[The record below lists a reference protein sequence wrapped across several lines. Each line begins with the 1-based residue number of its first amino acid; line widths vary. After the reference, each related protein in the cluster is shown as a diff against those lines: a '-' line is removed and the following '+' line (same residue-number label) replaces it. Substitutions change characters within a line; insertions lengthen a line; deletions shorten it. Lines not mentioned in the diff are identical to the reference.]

1 KWRRTLEPAAH
12 EGGLS
17 AGCFRFAL
25 VSSRWNDFLTGR
37 LVEGALD
44 ALERLG
50 ADSGAVEHFR
60 VPGSFEIPLLALK
73 LAQSG
78 RFDAVVCL
86 GTIIRGQT
94 PHFEYV
100 AGEVTK
106 GIAHAALSTGVPVLY
121 GVVTA
126 DTLEQAIDRAGV
138 KAGNKG
144 FEAAMSAVEMVNLYK
159 MVTGDKCFHHMGSR
173 RKARECALQ
182 MLFAG
187 DIAGAERAD
196 ELVRAYWEELGEP
209 EMDEG
214 ARELATRLVTGAL
227 AHIEEIDE
235 RIRSR
240 AEHWRISR
248 MAVVDRNILRMAV
261 YEFLHEPTPRTVA
274 INEALEIARRFS
286 TYEATQFINGILDAI
301 KRDLDKESP
310 QENVVKHPDEE
321 SGGEGDARQPG
332 G

>member
-1 KWRRTLEPAAH
+1 LEPATH
-12 EGGLS
+12 QGRLS
-17 AGCFRFAL
+17 AGGFRFAL

-78 RFDAVVCL
+78 RFDAIVCL
-86 GTIIRGQT
+86 GTVIRGQT

-121 GVVTA
+121 GIVTA

-159 MVTGDKCFHHMGSR
+159 SVISDK
-173 RKARECALQ
+173 
-182 MLFAG
+182 
-187 DIAGAERAD
+187 
-196 ELVRAYWEELGEP
+196 
-209 EMDEG
+209 
-214 ARELATRLVTGAL
+214 
-227 AHIEEIDE
+227 
-235 RIRSR
+235 
-240 AEHWRISR
+240 
-248 MAVVDRNILRMAV
+248 
-261 YEFLHEPTPRTVA
+261 
-274 INEALEIARRFS
+274 
-286 TYEATQFINGILDAI
+286 
-301 KRDLDKESP
+301 
-310 QENVVKHPDEE
+310 
-321 SGGEGDARQPG
+321 
-332 G
+332 